1 MNVSI
6 LGVMLSQ
13 IAEKDRSR
21 LVINEADSDRARSIR
36 HNSLLDRIQNLNILQ
51 FSCRSQNLCQYRGHC
66 VRGNDCMISDFCKQ
80 IITKW
85 VDQIELPPLLHR
97 LTQSLRNERVV
108 LSERTSDD

>member
-13 IAEKDRSR
+13 IAEKDCSR